1 MKNKILWL
9 IVFPLVLFSSCAEET
24 TGLILVEQV
33 SSSLY
38 KKTVSPENIDNPYDS
53 LGALYYDL
61 YDAYYSSGSV
71 PSTVAVTV
79 DSLTVFATAH
89 GAFMDLVGSSSYS
102 FGMQTEVLDLLGCMP
117 YCKDTIVASTF
128 VTAKAKNLFGSFLND
143 YESACFTSSDY
154 ETIHTVVVDY
164 EALVLV
170 DTLFSTTE
178 KRKFLIVSS
187 IARYTAYA
195 KKKKPKKNTDPEW
208 ALLISNLTAALEGAE
223 RSDADAVFGSLLAG
237 ILENK

>member
-9 IVFPLVLFSSCAEET
+9 IVFPLILFSSCAEET
-24 TGLILVEQV
+24 TGLIPAEPV

-53 LGALYYDL
+53 LGAVYYDL

-79 DSLTVFATAH
+79 DSLTVFATAN
-89 GAFMDLVGSSSYS
+89 AVFMDLVGSSSYS
-102 FGMQTEVLDLLGCMP
+102 FGMQTEVLDLLDCMP

-128 VTAKAKNLFGSFLND
+128 VSSKAKSVFGSFL
-143 YESACFTSSDY
+143 SDY
-154 ETIHTVVVDY
+154 ETACSVSSDYADVHAVIVDY

-170 DTLFSTTE
+170 DTEFIVND
-178 KRKFLIVSS
+178 KRKFLIASS

-208 ALLISNLTAALEGAE
+208 ALLISNLTASLEGADS
-223 RSDADAVFGSLLAG
+223 SDADAVFGALLMG
-237 ILENK
+237 IMENK